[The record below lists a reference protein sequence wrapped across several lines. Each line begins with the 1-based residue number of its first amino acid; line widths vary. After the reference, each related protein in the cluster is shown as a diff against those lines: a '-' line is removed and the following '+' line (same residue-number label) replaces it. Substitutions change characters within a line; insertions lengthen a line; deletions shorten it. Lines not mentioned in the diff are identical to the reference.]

1 MNTAFILAL
10 IGKYANAD
18 KEINQ
23 DDFLELVEGLEE
35 DEIESV
41 LAILSKNGFK
51 VIDESVNKTLF
62 FDGSDL
68 RGLTNE
74 ELCVLAQQ
82 GSKEAKDALII
93 NNKNLVHKI
102 AARVLKQY
110 RPTGLDE
117 EDLYIEGSIGLM
129 TAVDKFDVS
138 LGYKLSTYA
147 CNWIRQAITR
157 AVMNDGYGMRLP
169 VHMFEQ
175 VIRVNKC
182 RKLHG
187 ANTIH
192 ELMEYVNSDYD
203 TDYSYEDIQRLVM
216 YADQYLNTTSLN
228 KIANQDADAD
238 TEIIDFVA
246 ARDNVE
252 DEVMSNVVAEEISK
266 ALESLSD
273 KEHAVISMRFGLE
286 GNDRMTLEEI
296 GHMYNVTRERI
307 RQIESTAI
315 RKLSKPSQRR
325 RLEGLYA

>member
-10 IGKYANAD
+10 IGKYADAD

-51 VIDESVNKTLF
+51 VIDESVNKTLY
-62 FDGSDL
+62 FDGSYL

-129 TAVDKFDVS
+129 TAVDKFNVS

-203 TDYSYEDIQRLVM
+203 TDYSYEDIQKLVM

-252 DEVMSNVVAEEISK
+252 DEVMCNVVAEEISK
-266 ALESLSD
+266 ALDSLSD

>member
-1 MNTAFILAL
+1 MNTTFILAL
-10 IGKYANAD
+10 ISKYANAD
-18 KEINQ
+18 KEIGQ

-35 DEIESV
+35 DEIETV

-51 VIDESVNKTLF
+51 VIDESVNKTLY

-129 TAVDKFDVS
+129 TAVDKFNVS

-203 TDYSYEDIQRLVM
+203 TDYSYEDIQKLVM

-307 RQIESTAI
+307 RQIESAAI

>member
-23 DDFLELVEGLEE
+23 DDFLELVEGLEG

-41 LAILSKNGFK
+41 LAILSNNGFK
-51 VIDESVNKTLF
+51 VIDESVNKTF
-62 FDGSDL
+62 YFNGSDL

-129 TAVDKFDVS
+129 TAVDKFNVS

-182 RKLHG
+182 RKIHG

-203 TDYSYEDIQRLVM
+203 TDYSYEDIQKLVM

-246 ARDNVE
+246 ARENVE
-252 DEVMSNVVAEEISK
+252 DEVMCGVVAEEISK